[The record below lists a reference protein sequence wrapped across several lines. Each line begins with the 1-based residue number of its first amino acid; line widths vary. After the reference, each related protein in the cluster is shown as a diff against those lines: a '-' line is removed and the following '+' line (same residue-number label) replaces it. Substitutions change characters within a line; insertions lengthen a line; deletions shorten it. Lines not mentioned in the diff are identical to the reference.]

1 MAGRL
6 KIRGARKDV
15 AMASVEPQPEP
26 YFGEA
31 RGKSDA
37 NALLYVGFCVS
48 TWPGDLLRSGCC
60 FYRKGSP

>member
-31 RGKSDA
+31 RGKSDG
-37 NALLYVGFCVS
+37 NALLYVEVCVS
-48 TWPGDLLRSGCC
+48 T
-60 FYRKGSP
+60 